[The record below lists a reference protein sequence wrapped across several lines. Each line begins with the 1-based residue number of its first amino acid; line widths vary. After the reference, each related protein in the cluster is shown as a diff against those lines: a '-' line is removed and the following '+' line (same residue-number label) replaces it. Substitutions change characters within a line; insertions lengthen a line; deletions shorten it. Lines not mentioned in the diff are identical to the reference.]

1 MIFGKGHRRG
11 HRDATMAGSLAIRS
25 EPERESGSPP
35 SSRGMTETLRFR
47 CFLIWINDAFP
58 LWARLRAKL
67 GGKP

>member
-1 MIFGKGHRRG
+1 MPQWPARLRSAPSLNESRG
-11 HRDATMAGSLAIRS
+11 R
-25 EPERESGSPP
+25 PP

>member
-47 CFLIWINDAFP
+47 CFLIWINDG
-58 LWARLRAKL
+58 ARLRAKL